1 MIKAVYPGKFDP
13 ITNVHLNI
21 IERANNLVD
30 HLIIAIC
37 INNNINTYF
46 SPKERRDMI
55 VENISKEIEVEYYEG
70 LLIDFMQKVNS
81 NLIVKGLGSLSDF
94 ELEFQMALMNKKLD
108 ENVETILLASEPE
121 YNYLS
126 SDLVRDISE
135 SKAKVKKF
143 VPENVQNK
151 LKIN

>member
-126 SDLVRDISE
+126 SDLVREISE
-135 SKAKVKKF
+135 SKAKVKEF

>member
-13 ITNVHLNI
+13 ITNGHLNI
-21 IERANNLVD
+21 IERANKLFD
-30 HLIIAIC
+30 QLIIAIC

-55 VENISKEIEVEYYEG
+55 VENISEEIEVEYYEG

-81 NLIVKGLGSLSDF
+81 NLIVKELRSLSDF
-94 ELEFQMALMNKKLD
+94 ELEFQKALMNKKLD
-108 ENVETILLASEPE
+108 ENIETILLTSELK

-126 SDLVRDISE
+126 SDLVREISE
-135 SKAKVKKF
+135 SKAKVKEF
-143 VPENVQNK
+143 VPENVQDK
-151 LKIN
+151 LKLN